1 MTRED
6 LKQLRSLMAEF
17 NELEQMRKELERR
30 RSDGKLTR
38 FADAVYQKRLEILES
53 MERKLNTQLE
63 NVQLALSMLP
73 SEERRVLELRYIEGK
88 EWLVIAQ
95 EMKFS
100 VDYVRGKLHRKALR
114 LLKENT

>member
-17 NELEQMRKELERR
+17 SELEQTRKELEWRKQEK
-30 RSDGKLTR
+30 GLTR
-38 FADAVYQKRLEILES
+38 FAENVYNRRLAILES
-53 MERKLNTQLE
+53 KERELNTLLE
-63 NVQLALSMLP
+63 NVQLALSTLP

-88 EWLVIAQ
+88 EWLVVAQ

-100 VDYVRGKLHRKALR
+100 VDYVRGKLHQKALS